1 VQNRG
6 GTLLRVG
13 LTVLAI
19 TALAPVIAACQTD
32 SPGYYRDYAWNDDDY
47 YSGWGGYDRG
57 YYDHDRSDYW
67 RYRRYRNWNDRDH
80 DRHHDRNDRNDRSD
94 RNRDH
99 DDNDRH
105 SSSNAARLFQSRP
118 SGNSGGDGGGHQ
130 DNRPNTR
137 IPWQFR

>member
-19 TALAPVIAACQTD
+19 TAVAPVIAACQTD

-57 YYDHDRSDYW
+57 YYDHDRSDDW

-80 DRHHDRNDRNDRSD
+80 DRHHDRNDRSD

-118 SGNSGGDGGGHQ
+118 SGNSGGDGGGGHQ